1 MNLPPPPPPPPRT
14 RAAIQNARAQG
25 EVQADLPAPEEE
37 ETIVEEEEIDE
48 EEEEIEDGGIEEDDI
63 GDDDEIQQVV
73 EEPLRLHSFQERTRL
88 EQRPLETHDH
98 KMAVLHIRSLSG
110 ERLQILVTSDML
122 QEDLGRSIV
131 HAALSPSEGMR
142 LLESWSCDEGVT
154 DWSRIAVS
162 SCDVSFL
169 HHGTV
174 FSEVDMPYSS
184 LPLL

>member
-14 RAAIQNARAQG
+14 RAEVQNARAQG

-48 EEEEIEDGGIEEDDI
+48 EEEIEDEGIEEDDI

-73 EEPLRLHSFQERTRL
+73 EDPLTLHRFQERRRL

-98 KMAVLHIRSLSG
+98 QMAVLHIRSLSG

-122 QEDLGRSIV
+122 QEDLGRSIA
-131 HAALSPSEGMR
+131 HAVLSPSEGMR
-142 LLESWSCDEGVT
+142 LLESWSGDEGVT

-162 SCDVSFL
+162 SCDVSFV

-174 FSEVDMPYSS
+174 LHRS
-184 LPLL
+184 